1 MLFPTGEKYL
11 LRNKYSVGE
20 NDDLNYQGYQEKN
33 KEKTVCIPC
42 LYSTQSVWS
51 IRNSVIHT

>member
-33 KEKTVCIPC
+33 KEKTVCIPSEC
-42 LYSTQSVWS
+42 VEHKEQCNPHL
-51 IRNSVIHT
+51 I